1 MHKLN
6 KDEKIH
12 AILSATIQLLAEND
26 TIIVAL
32 LILRVVP
39 KFTKACCIIITS
51 KTKKEDLV
59 SKALAS
65 CSNTMIQAGKEALS
79 ASKSTDE
86 LLEGAVSFFKR
97 DMEHSPD
104 FFGLI
109 FETRCTVRRSKRIKK
124 NSMLELARDRL
135 TLRKS

>member
-1 MHKLN
+1 
-6 KDEKIH
+6 
-12 AILSATIQLLAEND
+12 
-26 TIIVAL
+26 
-32 LILRVVP
+32 VP
-39 KFTKACCIIITS
+39 KFTKACCIITS

-65 CSNTMIQAGKEALS
+65 CSNTMIQPGKEALS
-79 ASKSTDE
+79 ASKSTDD

-109 FETRCTVRRSKRIKK
+109 FETWWAVRRSKRIKK
-124 NSMLELARDRL
+124 NSMLELISQRPTDVKKVIETAAKKGVIGVRDPVELEGLARIL
-135 TLRKS
+135 LRCIMVLHFN

>member
-1 MHKLN
+1 
-6 KDEKIH
+6 
-12 AILSATIQLLAEND
+12 
-26 TIIVAL
+26 
-32 LILRVVP
+32 VP
-39 KFTKACCIIITS
+39 KFTKACCIITS

-65 CSNTMIQAGKEALS
+65 CSNTMIQPGKEALS

-86 LLEGAVSFFKR
+86 LLECVVSFFKR

-109 FETRCTVRRSKRIKK
+109 FETWCTVRRSKRIKK

>member
-1 MHKLN
+1 
-6 KDEKIH
+6 
-12 AILSATIQLLAEND
+12 
-26 TIIVAL
+26 
-32 LILRVVP
+32 VP
-39 KFTKACCIIITS
+39 KFTKACCIITS

-65 CSNTMIQAGKEALS
+65 CSNRMIQPGKRS

-86 LLEGAVSFFKR
+86 LLECAVSFFKR

-109 FETRCTVRRSKRIKK
+109 FETWCTVRRNKSIKK